1 MTHAKSAPF
10 VAGILLGV
18 IVALLAVLALRSGT
32 PPAFAQSASSGPA
45 TVGNMTMVTGM
56 SAQGLSDMVWVLSLA
71 PNGTNKH
78 ISLYQCMNG
87 RSLRLV
93 ATRDITWDLQVP
105 EMKNDAPSVVTIKAE
120 VEKALK
126 RIQEEL
132 DKKIK
137 AGAKE

>member
-1 MTHAKSAPF
+1 MSNSKSAPF
-10 VAGILLGV
+10 VAGVTLGV
-18 IVALLAVLALRSGT
+18 IVALLAVLAFRDGATPVYAQASGG
-32 PPAFAQSASSGPA
+32 GPVTA
-45 TVGNMTMVTGM
+45 GNMTMVNGM
-56 SAQGLSDMVWVLSLA
+56 SAQGLTDMIWVLSLA

-78 ISLYQCMNG
+78 LALYQCMNG

-105 EMKNDAPSVVTIKAE
+105 EMKNDAPSVVTVKTE

-126 RIQEEL
+126 KMEEDL
-132 DKKIK
+132 QKKLK